1 MDRSIRSHP
10 DASGTGPGTE
20 TVPNGSRRSEVRAY
34 WLSSLAYRRAWQLQR
49 AVVAAVRAGRQP
61 PSLLLLEHPHV
72 FTIGRR
78 GDGSTLLWGQ
88 DECRRHGVEVVWT
101 DRGGDATYHGPGQL
115 VGYPIVDVARLGTDV
130 LRFIRGLED
139 SLVSYLADLGLEA
152 EPGGRGLTGV
162 WSRGA
167 KVAAIGIKLTDQV
180 TSHGFA
186 LNLTTDLDIFNRGIV
201 PCGLVGRRATSVL
214 ELSGRRV
221 EVADAARAYAPHFGR
236 HFGVRIR
243 WADPAELWALPGAE
257 GEPEDVIGGAD
268 DPAPASVVGRERIGT

>member
-1 MDRSIRSHP
+1 VTS
-10 DASGTGPGTE
+10 SGAEALELRT
-20 TVPNGSRRSEVRAY
+20 Y
-34 WLSSLAYRRAWQLQR
+34 WLSSVAYRRAWQLQR

-78 GDGSTLLWGQ
+78 GDGSTLLWGEE
-88 DECRRHGVEVVWT
+88 ECRRRGIEVVWT

-139 SLVSYLADLGLEA
+139 SLVSYLATLGLEA
-152 EPGGRGLTGV
+152 EPGGQGLTGV

-167 KVAAIGIKLTDQV
+167 KVAAIGIKLTDRV

-186 LNLTTDLDIFNRGIV
+186 LNLTTDLEIFNRGIV

-214 ELSGRRV
+214 ELSGLRV

-236 HFGVRIR
+236 RFGVRIR
-243 WADPAELWALPGAE
+243 WADPAELWTLPVAE
-257 GEPEDVIGGAD
+257 GDPEH
-268 DPAPASVVGRERIGT
+268 PAGPASEARSEPAVSQGRTGR